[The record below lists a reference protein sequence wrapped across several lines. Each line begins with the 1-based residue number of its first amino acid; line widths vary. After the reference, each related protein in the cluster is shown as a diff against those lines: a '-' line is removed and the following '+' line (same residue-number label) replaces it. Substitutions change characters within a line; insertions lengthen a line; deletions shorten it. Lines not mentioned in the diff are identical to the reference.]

1 MAVEIAS
8 ALMLG
13 GLVLWLVLQPLYRP
27 DSLVPAFEEPLDPE
41 ETRKGIALI
50 ALKELDFDRATGKL
64 SDGDFEF
71 LKERYTQ
78 EAVAAIQAE
87 ADDQVDPVEA
97 MIASRA
103 QAMRGGAPTAPG
115 LHCPQCGPRPET
127 DALFC
132 SGCGVR
138 LVTAD
143 ASASACASCAAPVE
157 PGSRFCGS
165 CGGRVAA

>member
-1 MAVEIAS
+1 MMIEVLS
-8 ALMLG
+8 ALLLG
-13 GLVLWLVLQPLYRP
+13 GLVLWLVLQPLYQP

-71 LKERYTQ
+71 LRERYTS

-87 ADDQVDPVEA
+87 AADKVDPVEA

-103 QAMRGGAPTAPG
+103 QAMRDGVSPEAG
-115 LHCPQCGPRPET
+115 LRCPRCGPRPES

-132 SGCGVR
+132 SECGDR
-138 LVTAD
+138 LSI
-143 ASASACASCAAPVE
+143 ASTSTTPCASCAAPVD
-157 PGSRFCGS
+157 PGSRFCGA